1 MYIRIVGSATPSI
14 RRGCP
19 PKVECMIPQM
29 AVEAGVST
37 VLKLP
42 STKYK
47 QEIVQS

>member
-1 MYIRIVGSATPSI
+1 M
-14 RRGCP
+14 
-19 PKVECMIPQM
+19 ECMIPQM
-29 AVEAGVST
+29 DVDVSVST